1 MQLLT
6 ALKHKLGFH
15 GCTLRIAGLQGP
27 VRAPGVLRF
36 DVLVRGGEVA
46 VPVRALRVCLE
57 EERLVYLDPAAG
69 EYEYWDTVARAVV
82 PLQRGYLGAYAT
94 LRAPVHLQL
103 PALEP
108 SAPLRRYRL
117 LVVADV
123 AGRSPRVSELVE
135 VAEAAD
141 APHRWQ

>member
-6 ALKHKLGFH
+6 ALKHTLGFH
-15 GCTLRIAGLQGP
+15 GCTLALEGVQGP
-27 VRAPGVLRF
+27 VQTPGALQFSVL
-36 DVLVRGGEVA
+36 LRGGEFA

-69 EYEYWDTVARAVV
+69 EYEYWDTVARTVV

-94 LRAPVHLQL
+94 LRVPVRLEV

-108 SAPLRRYRL
+108 SAPLKRYRL
-117 LVVADV
+117 LVVADIP
-123 AGRSPRVSELVE
+123 GRNPRVSRLVELVE
-135 VAEAAD
+135 R
-141 APHRWQ
+141 PWH